1 MRETYAAAK
10 GQYAAASGQIG
21 QIGRSIGKNLPLWI
35 GVLSAVALV
44 ALVLRQGTVAAVA
57 GMVLGILVMM
67 WNEKGFVSTHAPP
80 AGGDEG
86 P

>member
-1 MRETYAAAK
+1 MRETYAAAM
-10 GQYAAASGQIG
+10 GQYARASGQV
-21 QIGRSIGKNLPLWI
+21 GRSIGKNLPLWI
-35 GVLSAVALV
+35 GVLSAVAIV

-67 WNEKGFVSTHAPP
+67 WSEKGFVSTHAPP
-80 AGGDEG
+80 DEDDEA